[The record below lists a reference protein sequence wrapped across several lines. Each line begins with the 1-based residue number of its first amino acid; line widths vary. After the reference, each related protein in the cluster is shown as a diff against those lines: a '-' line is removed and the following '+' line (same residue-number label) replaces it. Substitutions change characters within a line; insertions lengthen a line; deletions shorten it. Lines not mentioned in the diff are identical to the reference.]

1 MAKQLI
7 NRGTSANDG
16 TGDNLRA
23 GANKVNLSLDEIYT
37 ALGDGTNLNPTIK
50 IQDTTSTE
58 LSLQAKGDVFRI
70 AGGTGINSVLQG
82 NDLTITPDLSVLL
95 STSNTATMVS
105 KTISGAS
112 NTLTNIPNS
121 ALDTIANSK
130 LANSTVSIVGD
141 DSSAQAID
149 LGGTIEFTGGSG
161 INTSVS
167 GNKITFE
174 TDSTIVTET
183 STDTLTNKTLTSPKI
198 NENVAVSSTAT
209 ELNIMDGSAT
219 VQATVTLAGTDGV
232 VISDGDTMKQALVSD
247 FDTYGTSTTKALTN
261 KTIALATNT
270 ITGTTAEFNTA
281 LSDGT
286 FVTLA
291 GTETLTNKTADWTS
305 SGNKIRFDFPS
316 YGLLPVATT
325 YPGLF
330 AMTAGDEIPYYAT
343 TGGYVRIL
351 SENDSVGKLS
361 NVDIT
366 GIVAGDIL
374 VWDSSGK
381 FKDQPICTTDSTN
394 TGDGSTVNFTVQ
406 ADRTVHN
413 ILVFVDGLCKIPTT
427 DYTIAGTVL
436 TFTAAPA
443 NSAKIVLRYLG

>member
-141 DSSAQAID
+141 DLSTQLID

-261 KTIALATNT
+261 KTISLATNT

-343 TGGYVRIL
+343 SGGYVRIL

>member
-141 DSSAQAID
+141 DLSAQIID
-149 LGGTIEFTGGSG
+149 LGGSIEFTGGTG

-174 TDSTIVTET
+174 TDSAIVTET

-286 FVTLA
+286 FVSLA

-316 YGLLPVATT
+316 YGLLPAATT

>member
-174 TDSTIVTET
+174 TDGAIVTET

-316 YGLLPVATT
+316 YGLLPAATT

-343 TGGYVRIL
+343 SGGYVRLL

-366 GIVAGDIL
+366 GIVTGDIL

>member
-1 MAKQLI
+1 
-7 NRGTSANDG
+7 
-16 TGDNLRA
+16 
-23 GANKVNLSLDEIYT
+23 
-37 ALGDGTNLNPTIK
+37 
-50 IQDTTSTE
+50 
-58 LSLQAKGDVFRI
+58 
-70 AGGTGINSVLQG
+70 
-82 NDLTITPDLSVLL
+82 
-95 STSNTATMVS
+95 
-105 KTISGAS
+105 
-112 NTLTNIPNS
+112 
-121 ALDTIANSK
+121 
-130 LANSTVSIVGD
+130 
-141 DSSAQAID
+141 
-149 LGGTIEFTGGSG
+149 
-161 INTSVS
+161 
-167 GNKITFE
+167 
-174 TDSTIVTET
+174 
-183 STDTLTNKTLTSPKI
+183 
-198 NENVAVSSTAT
+198 
-209 ELNIMDGSAT
+209 
-219 VQATVTLAGTDGV
+219 
-232 VISDGDTMKQALVSD
+232 MKQALVSD
-247 FDTYGTSTTKALTN
+247 FDTYGTSTAKALTN
-261 KTIALATNT
+261 KTISLATNT

-286 FVTLA
+286 FVSLA

>member
-149 LGGTIEFTGGSG
+149 LGGTIEFTGGTG

-174 TDSTIVTET
+174 TDSAIVTET

-198 NENVAVSSTAT
+198 NEDVVVSSTAT

-316 YGLLPVATT
+316 YGLLPAATT

-366 GIVAGDIL
+366 GIVTGDIL

>member
-183 STDTLTNKTLTSPKI
+183 STATLTNKTLTSPKI

-261 KTIALATNT
+261 KTISLATNT

-286 FVTLA
+286 FVSLA

-316 YGLLPVATT
+316 YGLLPAATT

>member
-141 DSSAQAID
+141 DLSAQIID
-149 LGGTIEFTGGSG
+149 LGGSIEFTGGTG

-174 TDSTIVTET
+174 TDSAIVTET

-198 NENVAVSSTAT
+198 NEDVVVSSTAT

-261 KTIALATNT
+261 KTISLATNT

-316 YGLLPVATT
+316 YGLLPAATT

-343 TGGYVRIL
+343 SGGYVRLL

>member
-37 ALGDGTNLNPTIK
+37 ALGDGTNLNATIK

-167 GNKITFE
+167 GNKITFA
-174 TDSTIVTET
+174 TDGSIVTET
-183 STDTLTNKTLTSPKI
+183 STDTLTNKTLTSPVLGGI
-198 NENVAVSSTAT
+198 TT
-209 ELNIMDGSAT
+209 SAS
-219 VQATVTLAGTDGV
+219 GNV
-232 VISDGDTMKQALVSD
+232 VIKPATNILEVQGDGASVDGAIILNCHANTHGQTLKSQPHSESVTNTMLLPKGANSSLVSLIST
-247 FDTYGTSTTKALTN
+247 DTLTN
-261 KTIALATNT
+261 KSINLANNT

-281 LSDGT
+281 LSDGS
-286 FVTLA
+286 FATLA

-305 SGNKIRFDFPS
+305 SGNKIRFDFAS
-316 YGLLPVATT
+316 YGSLPVATT

-330 AMTAGDEIPYYAT
+330 AMTSGDEIPYYAT
-343 TGGYVRIL
+343 SGGYVRI
-351 SENDSVGKLS
+351 
-361 NVDIT
+361 
-366 GIVAGDIL
+366 
-374 VWDSSGK
+374 
-381 FKDQPICTTDSTN
+381 
-394 TGDGSTVNFTVQ
+394 
-406 ADRTVHN
+406 
-413 ILVFVDGLCKIPTT
+413 
-427 DYTIAGTVL
+427 
-436 TFTAAPA
+436 
-443 NSAKIVLRYLG
+443 

>member
-130 LANSTVSIVGD
+130 LANSTVSILGD
-141 DSSAQAID
+141 DLSTQLID

-174 TDSTIVTET
+174 TDGAIVTET

-219 VQATVTLAGTDGV
+219 IQATVTLAGTDGV

-286 FVTLA
+286 FVSLA

>member
-343 TGGYVRIL
+343 SGGYVRLL

-366 GIVAGDIL
+366 GIVTGDIL

>member
-174 TDSTIVTET
+174 TDGAIVTET

-316 YGLLPVATT
+316 YGLLPAATT

>member
-316 YGLLPVATT
+316 YGLLPAATT

-343 TGGYVRIL
+343 SGGYVRLL

-366 GIVAGDIL
+366 GIVTGDIL

>member
-141 DSSAQAID
+141 DLSAQVID
-149 LGGTIEFTGGSG
+149 LGGTIEFTGGTG

-174 TDSTIVTET
+174 TDSAIVTET

-286 FVTLA
+286 FVSLA

-316 YGLLPVATT
+316 YGLLPAATT

>member
-174 TDSTIVTET
+174 TDGAIVTET

-343 TGGYVRIL
+343 SGGYVRLL

-366 GIVAGDIL
+366 GIVTGDIL

>member
-167 GNKITFE
+167 GNKITFA
-174 TDSTIVTET
+174 TDGSIVTET

-343 TGGYVRIL
+343 SGGYVRLL

-366 GIVAGDIL
+366 GIVTGDIL